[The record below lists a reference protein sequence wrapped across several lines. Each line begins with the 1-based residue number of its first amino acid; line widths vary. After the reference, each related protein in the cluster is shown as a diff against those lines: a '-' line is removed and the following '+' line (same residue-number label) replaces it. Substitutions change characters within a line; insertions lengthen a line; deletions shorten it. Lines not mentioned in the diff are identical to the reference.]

1 MTTYRIN
8 RSVVVTATRTGRMDL
23 HGLSLEVVP
32 EDLFS
37 PQLCDSLTSLDL
49 SGNHISSLP
58 PALTSLHKLR
68 ELLLDDNA
76 LRSLPAFLCSMPALK
91 AISLDG
97 NKLDAELMRAHNR
110 AKTVNTGSGRGREV
124 APVLQWLLAHGEKDT
139 KQQLSVETAP
149 TEPLSAVSATSSSA
163 TSSATSSPA
172 VSRPSSADSTDS
184 GAASRFKQASL
195 SSDLFSSAPPSAPAS
210 GRRLHSAS
218 HQSSDVFAHASQPYD
233 GHTGK
238 KVHSSTQGNAASAP
252 FGTDHQAPE
261 PSRPRRVVRD
271 EGEKEN
277 ELSSTVRSSP
287 YAHVP
292 QSSTKGD
299 STPHGTGKRMQRDQP
314 QSQSPFATLATNPVN
329 HFQSSSAAAS
339 QSVQTEMDRLAD
351 SGASTPTAGSAR
363 AAVDGNTMSAALS
376 HLQLDRDG
384 QADAQH
390 SQQRRGIR
398 IVDKA
403 ATDIFGVS
411 SAAPTD
417 RSGVA
422 KVKPHPS
429 AESKSD
435 DGGFGSGVYVQRG
448 GRARVNHGQKDT
460 ALW

>member
-1 MTTYRIN
+1 M
-8 RSVVVTATRTGRMDL
+8 VVTATRTGRMDL
-23 HGLSLEVVP
+23 HGLSLECVP

-37 PQLCDSLTSLDL
+37 PQLCDSLTSVDL
-49 SGNHISSLP
+49 SGNRISSLP

-76 LRSLPAFLCSMPALK
+76 LRSLPAFLCSMPALR

-97 NKLDAELMRAHNR
+97 NALEPELMRLHNR

-124 APVLQWLLAHGEKDT
+124 APVLQWLLAHGQKDAAP
-139 KQQLSVETAP
+139 LPAETAA
-149 TEPLSAVSATSSSA
+149 TEPLSAVSASSA
-163 TSSATSSPA
+163 PSSASSSPA
-172 VSRPSSADSTDS
+172 GSRPSSADSTDS
-184 GAASRFKQASL
+184 GAAARYKLASL

-210 GRRLHSAS
+210 GRRLHSAA
-218 HQSSDVFAHASQPYD
+218 HQHSDVFAHASQPYD

-238 KVHSSTQGNAASAP
+238 KVHSSIQGNAASAP

-261 PSRPRRVVRD
+261 PSRPRRLQRD

-277 ELSSTVRSSP
+277 EVSSTVRSSP

-292 QSSTKGD
+292 QSATKGD

-314 QSQSPFATLATNPVN
+314 QSQSPFATLPSNPAN
-329 HFQSSSAAAS
+329 HYQSSSAAAS
-339 QSVQTEMDRLAD
+339 QSVQTEKDRLAG

-376 HLQLDRDG
+376 HLQLDSVG
-384 QADAQH
+384 QGE
-390 SQQRRGIR
+390 SQQPQSSRRGIR

-417 RSGVA
+417 RTGVA

-429 AESKSD
+429 AESKAD